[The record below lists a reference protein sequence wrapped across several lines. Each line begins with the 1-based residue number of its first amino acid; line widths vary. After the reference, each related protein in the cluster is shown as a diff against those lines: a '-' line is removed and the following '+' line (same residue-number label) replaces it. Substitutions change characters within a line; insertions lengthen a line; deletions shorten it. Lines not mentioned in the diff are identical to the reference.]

1 MALLCPLVTKVTSTL
16 LVRLYS
22 SSSLPSTSPCPPCD
36 PSCSPCTW
44 SFWQVSDLC
53 PLLYTLVA
61 DVAVDWTLVE
71 RVSIAGWIWL
81 SSAVLVG
88 LMLLAV
94 GALLGEFTMAVCW

>member
-1 MALLCPLVTKVTSTL
+1 MFLSTLCPL
-16 LVRLYS
+16 LYA
-22 SSSLPSTSPCPPCD
+22 LYMV
-36 PSCSPCTW
+36 W
-44 SFWQVSDLC
+44 WFFWQVADLC